1 MEYKTTMKYK
11 TIIQDVVDNIESCE
25 GLAEAKTS
33 TLINNGKVISK
44 NLEDSLNTIEAVE
57 NAKDEESYKAHK
69 DASLITGVVSLP
81 LISTQLLN
89 YGLNLDEQS
98 MIELTIKLVALMFTY
113 RLSYMVKD
121 HITLKAKSKEICGSY
136 KAYIDEKNKFKKN
149 SHDANKTMSDLSYI
163 KKEKEKL
170 NHYKERFYLYLE
182 DKNFTSGKN
191 LTEQLMKANHK
202 VNKLTRKLSTIQPN
216 NNEFIDFK

>member
-1 MEYKTTMKYK
+1 MEYK
-11 TIIQDVVDNIESCE
+11 TIIQDVVRNIECCD
-25 GLAEAKTS
+25 GLAEAKIN
-33 TLINNGKVISK
+33 TLINNGKVVSK

-57 NAKDEESYKAHK
+57 NAKEEESFKAHK
-69 DASLITGVVSLP
+69 DASLITGFVSLP

-89 YGLNLDEQS
+89 YGLTLDEQS

-136 KAYIDEKNKFKKN
+136 KAYIDEQKKYKKN
-149 SHDANKTMSDLSYI
+149 SHDANKTMSDLVYI
-163 KKEKEKL
+163 KKEQEKL
-170 NHYKERFYLYLE
+170 NNYKKCFYLYLE
-182 DKNFTSGKN
+182 DKSYTSGKN
-191 LTEQLMKANHK
+191 LTEQLMNANHK

-216 NNEFIDFK
+216 NDEFIDFK